1 MNDNTDILDNLIDM
15 GVAPVQEV
23 KTIKVIGV
31 GNGGCNA
38 VDNLASENIDNVS
51 CLVCD
56 SNTETA
62 NPKDAIDDRVR
73 RFFPN
78 LAYPLPQPMPEDI
91 EEEES
96 DEEDTAPT
104 EETGRER
111 KGKSLW
117 EKFSDFVTDMLKP
130 EA

>member
-1 MNDNTDILDNLIDM
+1 M
-15 GVAPVQEV
+15 
-23 KTIKVIGV
+23 
-31 GNGGCNA
+31 
-38 VDNLASENIDNVS
+38 
-51 CLVCD
+51 
-56 SNTETA
+56 
-62 NPKDAIDDRVR
+62 R

-78 LAYPLPQPMPEDI
+78 LAYPLPQPMPEEI

-111 KGKSLW
+111 EGKSLW